1 MAFLGQFRGDLRS
14 EWEAKNPVIHDREFI
29 LVKEDP
35 DGPWTGYKIGDGG
48 KRFNELDYASNIS
61 LLQILGNSEVAAVSQ
76 KVTTSVSKDLARAIS
91 IKWWNKGSDLP
102 YNGYINENGSLVS
115 LSGIF
120 STDFIEVSPGVDI
133 QVVNAFIVD
142 KAVIAI
148 YSTSKTFTRYLKDM
162 DDNGNVTFSLNEGEK
177 YIRFSSMSTT
187 EGVGVRFININIV
200 GINEQISDIEDKII
214 SINEQVSNIKDSIA
228 IFMTPDNTS
237 SGYINKL
244 GKLVSGNVGRYSSK
258 ISIKK
263 GANVII
269 EKPFIQENA
278 ATCTF
283 DMQGTLIRSFNSDN
297 TEINPDYLKFQ
308 VIENE
313 AYFISSFKSTLVS
326 NSILCSIDNYVDN
339 TTNSG
344 SEYKSVPVI
353 KGAYIGTG
361 GGVISL
367 SSFCY
372 NDYTYLP
379 KGIPFKVINGLM
391 DNASLAIYNKDKE
404 VVRVIKSGDVAGL
417 SEVVFSLQENEEY
430 FRTSL
435 PISKL
440 DSDFISIFFAETIE
454 KIDLLKSIDSINE
467 QDVEPSKD
475 FINIVSAF
483 DNLICVGD
491 SLTYSQVYTST
502 TGSRQAYVSY
512 PKALARLCGNEQTTL
527 ARSGATAKQCWD
539 EFGSQIVQKKNS
551 LAIIYLGTNA
561 GISDTLSTD
570 VVGDDPDA
578 WADNNLGCYCRIVQK
593 LQSLGTKVL
602 LLKIWASSGTGDSS
616 LANTKNAITHIGER
630 FNCAVMDVPL
640 NRELKYHYYPD
651 LSGSNGVHYN
661 DLGYAWFAS
670 SLIQKIGEL
679 DESQMKLLI
688 PS

>member
-102 YNGYINENGSLVS
+102 YNGYIHENGSLVP

-120 STDFIEVSPGVDI
+120 STDFIEVSTGVDI

-177 YIRFSSMSTT
+177 YIRFSSMSKT

-200 GINEQISDIEDKII
+200 GINERISDVEDEII
-214 SINEQVSNIKDSIA
+214 S
-228 IFMTPDNTS
+228 T
-237 SGYINKL
+237 
-244 GKLVSGNVGRYSSK
+244 
-258 ISIKK
+258 
-263 GANVII
+263 
-269 EKPFIQENA
+269 
-278 ATCTF
+278 
-283 DMQGTLIRSFNSDN
+283 
-297 TEINPDYLKFQ
+297 
-308 VIENE
+308 
-313 AYFISSFKSTLVS
+313 
-326 NSILCSIDNYVDN
+326 
-339 TTNSG
+339 
-344 SEYKSVPVI
+344 
-353 KGAYIGTG
+353 
-361 GGVISL
+361 
-367 SSFCY
+367 
-372 NDYTYLP
+372 
-379 KGIPFKVINGLM
+379 
-391 DNASLAIYNKDKE
+391 
-404 VVRVIKSGDVAGL
+404 
-417 SEVVFSLQENEEY
+417 
-430 FRTSL
+430 
-435 PISKL
+435 
-440 DSDFISIFFAETIE
+440 
-454 KIDLLKSIDSINE
+454 NE

-539 EFGSQIVQKKNS
+539 EFGSQIVQKRNS

-593 LQSLGTKVL
+593 LQSLGTKIL